1 MKLTLI
7 ESEAKIILE
16 AMTELENKYNN
27 ICHVSDDDDEIA
39 EYGNDLIE
47 LRLLL
52 KVIREKATETYG
64 PSVLNFSRELL

>member
-1 MKLTLI
+1 MKLDLI

-27 ICHVSDDDDEIA
+27 ICSISDDEDEIA
-39 EYGNDLIE
+39 QYGNDLIE

-52 KVIREKATETYG
+52 NVIKEKATEAYG
-64 PSVLNFSRELL
+64 PSILNFSRDLL